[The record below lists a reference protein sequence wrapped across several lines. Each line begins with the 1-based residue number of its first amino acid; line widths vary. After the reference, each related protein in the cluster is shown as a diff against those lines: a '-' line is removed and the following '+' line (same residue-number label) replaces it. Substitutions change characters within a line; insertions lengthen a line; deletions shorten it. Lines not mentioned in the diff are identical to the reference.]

1 MGEFI
6 ELPVSIFDAEF
17 TLNPYPFL
25 EDLYSREEVL
35 GFRSEGMNF
44 LFRHEDCK
52 AVLKSPYCRREP
64 LANPDYQLLEEKYA
78 LQYPNRAW
86 EMSNNFS
93 VGEVDVKLK
102 SQLIRFLG
110 NIQEAA
116 TFEGVERIFQQLS
129 SGADLDNYVA
139 QIAALPLQMILGAAG
154 LQVDDEEIRR
164 IYDAGCT
171 YLKSF
176 ENLEDETLIENCEG
190 AIVLLREFVDSRYSD
205 LQPGTLIHE
214 YVLGCK
220 ECGVSDEK
228 LKANIIGPILISASN
243 TMGIS
248 SAFFLRNLIRYPE
261 VRQKLREDPQLLEDD
276 NVIMEFLR
284 RDNHVKAL
292 SRHVHDNVAIGQFE
306 ISRGDSVSLF
316 FPGANLDPNHWQN
329 PTEISFSRNLSQQ
342 NHIIFGGAKHVCI
355 GKTLAI
361 AFLRHM
367 AKGFL
372 RYLPDSV
379 SVNDSEIELDG
390 SWVAERI
397 ITRMPIRMQ
406 S

>member
-1 MGEFI
+1 MSAFI
-6 ELPVSIFDAEF
+6 DLSVSIFDPNF

-25 EDLYSREEVL
+25 EELYPQEEVL
-35 GFRSEGMNF
+35 GFSSEGMDF

-52 AVLKSPYCRREP
+52 AVLKSPHCRREP
-64 LANPDYQLLEEKYA
+64 LANPAYQLLEERYA
-78 LQYPNRAW
+78 KQYPNRSW
-86 EMSNNFS
+86 EMRNNFS

-116 TFEGVERIFQQLS
+116 TFDAVDPIFQQLS
-129 SGADLDNYVA
+129 AGKDLDNYVE
-139 QIAALPLQMILGAAG
+139 QIATLPLQMILEVAG
-154 LQVDDEEIRR
+154 LPVDDDETRR
-164 IYDAGCT
+164 IYNAGCT

-176 ENLEDETLIENCEG
+176 ENLEDETLIENCES
-190 AIVLLREFVDSRYSD
+190 AIVLLREFVDRRYSD
-205 LQPGTLIHE
+205 LEPGTLIYD
-214 YVLGCK
+214 YVRGCK
-220 ECGVSDEK
+220 DCGLSDEK
-228 LKANIIGPILISASN
+228 MKANIIGPILISASN

-248 SAFFLRNLIRYPE
+248 STFFLRNLIRYPQ
-261 VRQKLREDPQLLEDD
+261 VREKIRDHPHLLDDD
-276 NVIMEFLR
+276 NVILEFLR

-292 SRHVHDNVAIGQFE
+292 SRHTHDNVAIRQFE
-306 ISRGDSVSLF
+306 IPPGDSVCLF

-329 PTEISFSRNLSQQ
+329 PLEIDFDRNMSQH

-355 GKTLAI
+355 GKALAI
-361 AFLRHM
+361 AFLRHL

-397 ITRMPIRMQ
+397 ITRMPIRM
-406 S
+406 

>member
-1 MGEFI
+1 MSAFI
-6 ELPVSIFDAEF
+6 DLSVSIFDPNF

-25 EDLYSREEVL
+25 EELYPQEEVL
-35 GFRSEGMNF
+35 GFSSEGMDF

-52 AVLKSPYCRREP
+52 AVLKSPHCRREP
-64 LANPDYQLLEEKYA
+64 LANPAYQLLEERYA
-78 LQYPNRAW
+78 KQYPNRSW
-86 EMSNNFS
+86 EMRNNFS

-116 TFEGVERIFQQLS
+116 TFDAVDPIFQQLS
-129 SGADLDNYVA
+129 AGKDLDNYVE
-139 QIAALPLQMILGAAG
+139 QIATLPLQMILEVAG
-154 LQVDDEEIRR
+154 LPVDDDETRR
-164 IYDAGCT
+164 IYNAGCT

-176 ENLEDETLIENCEG
+176 ENLEDETLIENCES
-190 AIVLLREFVDSRYSD
+190 AIVLLREFVDRRYSD
-205 LQPGTLIHE
+205 LEPGTLIYD
-214 YVLGCK
+214 YVRGCK
-220 ECGVSDEK
+220 DCGLSDEK
-228 LKANIIGPILISASN
+228 MKANIIGPILISASN

-248 SAFFLRNLIRYPE
+248 STFFLRNLIRYPQ
-261 VRQKLREDPQLLEDD
+261 VREKIRDHPHLLDDD
-276 NVIMEFLR
+276 NVILEFLR

-292 SRHVHDNVAIGQFE
+292 SRHTHDNVAIRQFE
-306 ISRGDSVSLF
+306 IPPGDSVCLF

-329 PTEISFSRNLSQQ
+329 PLEIDFDRNLSQH

-355 GKTLAI
+355 GKALAI
-361 AFLRHM
+361 AFLRHL

-397 ITRMPIRMQ
+397 ITRMPIRM
-406 S
+406 